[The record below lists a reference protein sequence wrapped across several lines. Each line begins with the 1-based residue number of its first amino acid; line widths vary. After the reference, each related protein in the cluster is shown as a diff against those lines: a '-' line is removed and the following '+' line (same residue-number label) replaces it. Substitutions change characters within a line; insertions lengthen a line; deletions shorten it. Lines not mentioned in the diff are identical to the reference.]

1 MGELDELVS
10 TLLST
15 FTSGIK
21 LLRARRKRHDRSNGS
36 LDTNRDEETTLI
48 RSFRRSRS
56 DIREAY
62 REDSAKAGPKFS
74 VGDAKS
80 RTSLSTVLSRL
91 NIAFASAVA
100 SFSRS
105 KLKLLDQEALIKLSN
120 ESRAEVINT
129 LDDLTQRLSKSS
141 SSSVSRDDLTRTK
154 RDRRKRNQNS
164 TTTISTTITALG
176 PATKD
181 GWIRPKSSKKDISK
195 YKTQIRKAASA
206 QPPRRDT
213 PTLSHSIDVE
223 EKRESIPRTAAE
235 NRKSG
240 FSFASD
246 STKLGEIRGHRAGRP
261 LDSLGYSGANYP
273 TPTVAYPL
281 APYHQQ
287 PQKRRFGIGKLFK
300 SRPTTL
306 GEA

>member
-21 LLRARRKRHDRSNGS
+21 LLRARRKRHGRSNES
-36 LDTNRDEETTLI
+36 LDTNHDDETTLI

-74 VGDAKS
+74 IGDAKS
-80 RTSLSTVLSRL
+80 RSSLSTILSRL

-100 SFSRS
+100 SFSKG
-105 KLKLLDQEALIKLSN
+105 KLKLSDQEALIKLSN

-129 LDDLTQRLSKSS
+129 LDDLTQRLSKAF
-141 SSSVSRDDLTRTK
+141 SSSVSRDGLTRTN
-154 RDRRKRNQNS
+154 RDQRKRNQGS

-195 YKTQIRKAASA
+195 YKTQIRKTASS
-206 QPPRRDT
+206 QPPRRDKLRL
-213 PTLSHSIDVE
+213 PRSIDVE
-223 EKRESIPRTAAE
+223 EKR
-235 NRKSG
+235 
-240 FSFASD
+240 D
-246 STKLGEIRGHRAGRP
+246 GEIREHRAARP

-300 SRPTTL
+300 SRPTTP